1 MDKDNLW
8 GGSSDSDFD
17 LESGP
22 ETENYR
28 TSDACKGVHM
38 EPEGS
43 TSSFDWGQAIS
54 IFFLVGGISI
64 IGHLVNMW
72 RN

>member
-1 MDKDNLW
+1 MDKDNPW
-8 GGSSDSDFD
+8 DSDYEPD
-17 LESGP
+17 PNEP
-22 ETENYR
+22 PYT